1 MRIIGTA
8 AILLGSLAVVG
19 ERLGIAFPSA
29 RWFFATSREMS
40 WLHYRGNGGLFPQ
53 FGWWLHQL
61 GITGDFAWFAW
72 LCVVLLIA
80 GGLAAVIRSFVGPPR
95 NPLTERRLRRFREI
109 KRGYYSLVILLVLGG
124 LAALDQAV
132 VGKRALAVQYHGHWL
147 FPAFLPGDLKNKD
160 FGITGEAAEGFVN
173 YRELKKSLRES
184 GAGRVI
190 MPLIPFDP
198 TGDTLPPR
206 SRTLVHND
214 GIYYEP
220 GSSRPFWGLA
230 ARYSVKDDTQIH
242 IRYTLRN
249 GRLSGAANGWDTDGM
264 PVYTADYLDGK
275 LVSERFNGTG
285 TKDDFLAIPTTDMRA
300 IQYHPAPPN
309 AESGNWLGTNSQGY
323 DVLAYLFGGLQ
334 VNFKAALIY
343 LPIVYFIGVS
353 LGMMMGY
360 FGGWFDLAVQRL
372 IEIFSNMPFLF
383 VVIIFSSMV
392 PEQFKGLPVVLTI
405 LVLFGWMGMTFL
417 MRTAAYRDKER
428 DYIAA
433 VRVLGAGPSRV
444 IFRHL
449 LPNTVAIIVTLV
461 PFTVSGLVFSLT
473 SLDYLGFGLPPENAT
488 WGRLLNDGLSNLS
501 APWLV
506 TSTFVMLVGMLVL
519 ITFVGEA
526 VREAFDPK
534 KFTYYR

>member
-8 AILLGSLAVVG
+8 AILLGSLAAVG
-19 ERLGIAFPSA
+19 ERLGIAFPTA
-29 RWFFATSREMS
+29 RWFFDTSREVP
-40 WLHYRGNGGLFPQ
+40 WLHHRGAA
-53 FGWWLHQL
+53 
-61 GITGDFAWFAW
+61 GDFPWFGW

-80 GGLAAVIRSFVGPPR
+80 CGLALVIRSFTGPPR

-147 FPAFLPGDLKNKD
+147 FPAFLPRDLKNKD
-160 FGITGEAAEGFVN
+160 FGIAGEAAEEPAN
-173 YRELKKSLRES
+173 YRNLRQDS
-184 GAGRVI
+184 GVFI
-190 MPLIPFDP
+190 FMPLIPFDP

-206 SRTLVHND
+206 SRSLVRND
-214 GIYYEP
+214 GIYYAP
-220 GSSRPFWGLA
+220 GSSKPFWGLA
-230 ARYSVKDDTQIH
+230 ARYFNVDEAKIH

-249 GRLSGAANGWDTDGM
+249 GRLSGAADGWTADGM
-264 PVYTADYLDGK
+264 PVYSATYLDGN
-275 LVSERFNGTG
+275 LLTERFNGTG
-285 TKDDFLAIPTTDMRA
+285 TKESFLADKTDNLRA
-300 IQYHPAPPN
+300 VQYHPAPPN
-309 AESGNWLGTNSQGY
+309 AESGNWLGTSSQGY

-343 LPIVYFIGVS
+343 LPIVYLIGVS

-372 IEIFSNMPFLF
+372 IEVFSNMPFLF

-405 LVLFGWMGMTFL
+405 LVAFGWMGMTFL

-433 VRVLGAGPSRV
+433 VRVLGAGTPR
-444 IFRHL
+444 ILFRHL

-473 SLDYLGFGLPPENAT
+473 SLDYLGFGLPPEYAT